1 MKCPRH
7 IILAIPFFLAA
18 CAQDDY
24 RDDSFLHDPFR
35 VKTVMQETLHETPRI
50 LPEDCPAPDW
60 QQLDFAQ
67 SIATGLCHH
76 PETRAAYAA
85 IEKQAAAWGET
96 QGSYLPTLSLSY
108 RKERSQ
114 QKTAVKSATPVAR
127 NRQYPDRSL
136 LELQWVLFDF
146 GERAARSAQN
156 RSQIKAAAAAY
167 DRQLQQRYRTIANHY
182 LNLDIEQRR
191 MEIAEQNMDVTA
203 EGKASAQTLHEEGV
217 VIAADVSQAEVEYDA
232 ARLQYLQAERDR
244 DNAAAALAESMG
256 YPANTALHHAPLP
269 DNPFS
274 ADTFAD
280 IEQLIGAAMDTHPD
294 IKEAKAALEATKA
307 AVQAVKKAGA
317 PQVFLYAN
325 TQDNAHLRT
334 GGGLSYRERENTIG
348 LGIRWP
354 LFEGYKRH
362 YQEKALL
369 AQQEQE
375 EAALAALQSR
385 LSLEMRQAY
394 RQLTTA
400 VEKQAIAEKSAASAQ
415 LNYQTRLGRYRA
427 GVGSLNELLQAQRS
441 LNTMRIALADATRE
455 RHQAALQLLF
465 SVGKAFPAE

>member
-269 DNPFS
+269 DDPFS

>member
-35 VKTVMQETLHETPRI
+35 VKTVMQETLHETPRL

-114 QKTAVKSATPVAR
+114 QKTAVKSAAPAAR
-127 NRQYPDRSL
+127 NRQYPGRSL

-191 MEIAEQNMDVTA
+191 MEIAKQNMDVTA

-269 DNPFS
+269 DDPFS

>member
-1 MKCPRH
+1 MKPKTA
-7 IILAIPFFLAA
+7 LLAA
-18 CAQDDY
+18 IAAIGFATQATAAPLTLAEQG
-24 RDDSFLHDPFR
+24 SFAIGGT
-35 VKTVMQETLHETPRI
+35 VKTSPGSYTPI
-50 LPEDCPAPDW
+50 PE
-60 QQLDFAQ
+60 
-67 SIATGLCHH
+67 SIA
-76 PETRAAYAA
+76 
-85 IEKQAAAWGET
+85 K
-96 QGSYLPTLSLSY
+96 
-108 RKERSQ
+108 RSGG
-114 QKTAVKSATPVAR
+114 AF
-127 NRQYPDRSL
+127 
-136 LELQWVLFDF
+136 W
-146 GERAARSAQN
+146 
-156 RSQIKAAAAAY
+156 
-167 DRQLQQRYRTIANHY
+167 
-182 LNLDIEQRR
+182 
-191 MEIAEQNMDVTA
+191 
-203 EGKASAQTLHEEGV
+203 
-217 VIAADVSQAEVEYDA
+217 DA
-232 ARLQYLQAERDR
+232 
-244 DNAAAALAESMG
+244 
-256 YPANTALHHAPLP
+256 H
-269 DNPFS
+269 
-274 ADTFAD
+274 
-280 IEQLIGAAMDTHPD
+280 
-294 IKEAKAALEATKA
+294 KA

-348 LGIRWP
+348 LGIRWQ

-415 LNYQTRLGRYRA
+415 FNYQTRLGRYRA

>member
-1 MKCPRH
+1 MIRFSFAAFGC
-7 IILAIPFFLAA
+7 LFFLIA
-18 CAQDDY
+18 CETGSDES
-24 RDDSFLHDPFR
+24 RSRWHDPLGTQR
-35 VKTVMQETLHETPRI
+35 VMNEALHE
-50 LPEDCPAPDW
+50 LPYAPPVSCPEPDW
-60 QQLDFAQ
+60 QHLVFVE
-67 SIATGLCHH
+67 SIVSGLCRH
-76 PETRAAYAA
+76 PESHAAYAE
-85 IEKQAAAWGET
+85 IEKQAANWGEA

-114 QKTAVKSATPVAR
+114 QKTAVKSATPAAR
-127 NRQYPDRSL
+127 NRQYPGRSL

-217 VIAADVSQAEVEYDA
+217 VIAADVSQAEVKYAA

-269 DNPFS
+269 DDPFS
-274 ADTFAD
+274 ADIFAD

-415 LNYQTRLGRYRA
+415 FNYQTRLGRYRA

>member
-1 MKCPRH
+1 
-7 IILAIPFFLAA
+7 
-18 CAQDDY
+18 
-24 RDDSFLHDPFR
+24 
-35 VKTVMQETLHETPRI
+35 MQETLHETPRI

-114 QKTAVKSATPVAR
+114 QKTAVKSAIPAAR
-127 NRQYPDRSL
+127 TRQYPDRSL

-191 MEIAEQNMDVTA
+191 MEIAKQNMDVTA

>member
-1 MKCPRH
+1 M
-7 IILAIPFFLAA
+7 
-18 CAQDDY
+18 
-24 RDDSFLHDPFR
+24 
-35 VKTVMQETLHETPRI
+35 
-50 LPEDCPAPDW
+50 
-60 QQLDFAQ
+60 
-67 SIATGLCHH
+67 
-76 PETRAAYAA
+76 
-85 IEKQAAAWGET
+85 
-96 QGSYLPTLSLSY
+96 PTLSLSY

-114 QKTAVKSATPVAR
+114 QKTAVKSATPAAR

-269 DNPFS
+269 DDPFS

-369 AQQEQE
+369 AQQKQE

-465 SVGKAFPAE
+465 SVGRAFPAE

>member
-1 MKCPRH
+1 
-7 IILAIPFFLAA
+7 
-18 CAQDDY
+18 
-24 RDDSFLHDPFR
+24 
-35 VKTVMQETLHETPRI
+35 MQETLHETPRL

-114 QKTAVKSATPVAR
+114 QKTAVKSAIPAAR
-127 NRQYPDRSL
+127 TRQYPGRSL

-191 MEIAEQNMDVTA
+191 MEIAKQNMDVTA

-269 DNPFS
+269 DDPFS

>member
-18 CAQDDY
+18 CAPDDY

-114 QKTAVKSATPVAR
+114 QKTAVNSGIPAAR
-127 NRQYPDRSL
+127 TRQYPDRRL

-182 LNLDIEQRR
+182 LNLDIEQHR
-191 MEIAEQNMDVTA
+191 MEIARQNMDVTA
-203 EGKASAQTLHEEGV
+203 EGKTSAQTLHEEGV

-385 LSLEMRQAY
+385 LSLEMHQAY

>member
-1 MKCPRH
+1 VARRQGSF
-7 IILAIPFFLAA
+7 AIGGT
-18 CAQDDY
+18 
-24 RDDSFLHDPFR
+24 
-35 VKTVMQETLHETPRI
+35 VKTSPGSYTPI
-50 LPEDCPAPDW
+50 PE
-60 QQLDFAQ
+60 
-67 SIATGLCHH
+67 SIA
-76 PETRAAYAA
+76 
-85 IEKQAAAWGET
+85 K
-96 QGSYLPTLSLSY
+96 
-108 RKERSQ
+108 RSGG
-114 QKTAVKSATPVAR
+114 AF
-127 NRQYPDRSL
+127 
-136 LELQWVLFDF
+136 W
-146 GERAARSAQN
+146 
-156 RSQIKAAAAAY
+156 
-167 DRQLQQRYRTIANHY
+167 
-182 LNLDIEQRR
+182 
-191 MEIAEQNMDVTA
+191 
-203 EGKASAQTLHEEGV
+203 
-217 VIAADVSQAEVEYDA
+217 DA
-232 ARLQYLQAERDR
+232 
-244 DNAAAALAESMG
+244 
-256 YPANTALHHAPLP
+256 H
-269 DNPFS
+269 
-274 ADTFAD
+274 
-280 IEQLIGAAMDTHPD
+280 
-294 IKEAKAALEATKA
+294 KA

-325 TQDNAHLRT
+325 TQDNAHLST

>member
-1 MKCPRH
+1 
-7 IILAIPFFLAA
+7 
-18 CAQDDY
+18 
-24 RDDSFLHDPFR
+24 
-35 VKTVMQETLHETPRI
+35 MQETLHETPRI

-114 QKTAVKSATPVAR
+114 QKTAVKSAIPAAR
-127 NRQYPDRSL
+127 TRQYPGRSL

-269 DNPFS
+269 DDPFS

-415 LNYQTRLGRYRA
+415 FNYQTRLGRYRA

>member
-1 MKCPRH
+1 
-7 IILAIPFFLAA
+7 
-18 CAQDDY
+18 
-24 RDDSFLHDPFR
+24 
-35 VKTVMQETLHETPRI
+35 MQETLHETPRL

-114 QKTAVKSATPVAR
+114 QKTAVKSAAPAAR

-191 MEIAEQNMDVTA
+191 MEIAKQNMDVTA

-269 DNPFS
+269 DDPFS

>member
-191 MEIAEQNMDVTA
+191 MEIAKQNMDVTA
-203 EGKASAQTLHEEGV
+203 EGKTSAQTLHEEGV

-269 DNPFS
+269 DDPFS

-369 AQQEQE
+369 AQQKQE

>member
-1 MKCPRH
+1 
-7 IILAIPFFLAA
+7 
-18 CAQDDY
+18 
-24 RDDSFLHDPFR
+24 
-35 VKTVMQETLHETPRI
+35 MQETLHETPRI

-114 QKTAVKSATPVAR
+114 QKTAVKSAIPAAR
-127 NRQYPDRSL
+127 TRQYPGRSL

-191 MEIAEQNMDVTA
+191 MEIAKQNMDVTA

-269 DNPFS
+269 DDPFS

-415 LNYQTRLGRYRA
+415 FNYQTRLGRYRA

>member
-50 LPEDCPAPDW
+50 LPEDCPTPDW

-203 EGKASAQTLHEEGV
+203 EGKSSAQTLHEEGV

-375 EAALAALQSR
+375 EASLAALQSR

-465 SVGKAFPAE
+465 SVGRAFPAE

>member
-35 VKTVMQETLHETPRI
+35 VKTVMQETLHETPRL

-96 QGSYLPTLSLSY
+96 QGGYLPTLSLSY

-114 QKTAVKSATPVAR
+114 QKTAVKSATPAAR
-127 NRQYPDRSL
+127 NRHYPDRSL

-280 IEQLIGAAMDTHPD
+280 IEQLIGAAMDTHPN

>member
-35 VKTVMQETLHETPRI
+35 VKTVMQETLHETPRL

-269 DNPFS
+269 DDPFS

>member
-18 CAQDDY
+18 CAPDDY

-35 VKTVMQETLHETPRI
+35 VKTVMQETLHETPRL

-96 QGSYLPTLSLSY
+96 QGGYLPTLSLSY

-114 QKTAVKSATPVAR
+114 QKTAVKSATPAAR

-269 DNPFS
+269 DDPFS

-334 GGGLSYRERENTIG
+334 GGGLSYRER
-348 LGIRWP
+348 
-354 LFEGYKRH
+354 
-362 YQEKALL
+362 
-369 AQQEQE
+369 
-375 EAALAALQSR
+375 
-385 LSLEMRQAY
+385 
-394 RQLTTA
+394 
-400 VEKQAIAEKSAASAQ
+400 
-415 LNYQTRLGRYRA
+415 
-427 GVGSLNELLQAQRS
+427 
-441 LNTMRIALADATRE
+441 
-455 RHQAALQLLF
+455 
-465 SVGKAFPAE
+465 

>member
-7 IILAIPFFLAA
+7 IILAIPSFLAA
-18 CAQDDY
+18 CAPDDY

-35 VKTVMQETLHETPRI
+35 VKTVMQETLHETPRL

-114 QKTAVKSATPVAR
+114 QKTAVKSAAPAAR

-334 GGGLSYRERENTIG
+334 GGGLPYRERENTIG

>member
-1 MKCPRH
+1 M
-7 IILAIPFFLAA
+7 
-18 CAQDDY
+18 
-24 RDDSFLHDPFR
+24 
-35 VKTVMQETLHETPRI
+35 
-50 LPEDCPAPDW
+50 
-60 QQLDFAQ
+60 
-67 SIATGLCHH
+67 
-76 PETRAAYAA
+76 
-85 IEKQAAAWGET
+85 
-96 QGSYLPTLSLSY
+96 PTLSLSY

-114 QKTAVKSATPVAR
+114 QKTAVKSAAPAAR

-191 MEIAEQNMDVTA
+191 MEIAKQNMDVTA

-269 DNPFS
+269 DDPFS

>member
-1 MKCPRH
+1 M
-7 IILAIPFFLAA
+7 
-18 CAQDDY
+18 
-24 RDDSFLHDPFR
+24 HDPFR
-35 VKTVMQETLHETPRI
+35 VKTVMQETLHETPRL

-114 QKTAVKSATPVAR
+114 QKTAVKSAIPAAR
-127 NRQYPDRSL
+127 TRQYPGRSL

-191 MEIAEQNMDVTA
+191 MEIAKQNMDVTA

-269 DNPFS
+269 DDPFS

>member
-1 MKCPRH
+1 MKHYLC
-7 IILAIPFFLAA
+7 ILAVPFFLAA
-18 CAQDDY
+18 CAPDGY
-24 RDDSFLHDPFR
+24 RDDGFLHDPFR
-35 VKTVMQETLHETPRI
+35 VKTMMQESLDETPRI
-50 LPEDCPAPDW
+50 LPEDCPTPDW

-85 IEKQAAAWGET
+85 IERQAATWGET

-108 RKERSQ
+108 RKESSHR
-114 QKTAVKSATPVAR
+114 KTAVNSGIPATR
-127 NRQYPDRSL
+127 IRQYPDRRL

-156 RSQIKAAAAAY
+156 RSQIKAAAAVY

-191 MEIAEQNMDVTA
+191 MKIAGQNMDVTA
-203 EGKASAQTLHEEGV
+203 EGKTSAQTLHQEGV

-375 EAALAALQSR
+375 EASLAALQSR

-427 GVGSLNELLQAQRS
+427 GVGSLSELLQAQRS

-465 SVGKAFPAE
+465 SVGRAFPAE